1 MHNKR
6 GQEFGI
12 NSAVLIVIV
21 IIVLGIIVAG
31 VSMGWENLTAW
42 IQPDTVSITAGKCST
57 SCGVNNQIDFCSSPK
72 SFKASR
78 ATVRA
83 VTSDEALATYNL
95 SYKNEQKLFQSV
107 REEYLKKTFE
117 YQIYNTSAGIYQ
129 IPTDYNPTKY
139 THPDNNSINISDFLK
154 NKGVTDPENYLSPSK
169 LIKLIP
175 KAGEEGYLKSNAIF
189 PELFALDA
197 SPTDGKSI
205 KFKSLDSSTGED
217 TELRNTLIEL
227 AKDSAT
233 RNYLTAAKNLMYYM
247 QVKEK
252 EGSITGIK
260 VNEFSC
266 AALSEHPVWKEYFK
280 KCREDNLL
288 CEGKS
293 AASSS
298 DLETYLK
305 IKQR

>member
-42 IQPDTVSITAGKCST
+42 IQPDTVSITAGKCTT
-57 SCGVNNQIDFCSSPK
+57 SCGVNNEVDFCSSPK

-95 SYKNEQKLFQSV
+95 SYENEQKLFQSV
-107 REEYLKKTFE
+107 REGYLKKTFA
-117 YQIYNTSAGIYQ
+117 YQIYNHSSQVYEDPTSQAL
-129 IPTDYNPTKY
+129 
-139 THPDNNSINISDFLK
+139 INISDFLIK
-154 NKGVTDPENYLSPSK
+154 KGITDPENYLSPSK

-175 KAGEEGYLKSNAIF
+175 KEGEEGYLKSNVVF

-197 SPTDGKSI
+197 SPDADSI
-205 KFKSLDSSTGED
+205 KFKDLDSSTGESV
-217 TELRNTLIEL
+217 EIRAALVEL
-227 AKDSAT
+227 AKNSAT
-233 RNYLTAAKNLMYYM
+233 KGYLTAAKNLMYYE

-280 KCREDNLL
+280 KCRDDNLL
-288 CEGKS
+288 CEGKT

-298 DLETYLK
+298 DLEAYLK
-305 IKQR
+305 IK

>member
-12 NSAVLIVIV
+12 NSAVLVVIV
-21 IIVLGIIVAG
+21 VIVLGIIVAG

-42 IQPDTVSITAGKCST
+42 IQPDTVSITAGKCAT
-57 SCGVNNQIDFCSSPK
+57 SCGVNNEIDFCSSPK

-83 VTSDEALATYNL
+83 VTSDEALATYKL
-95 SYKNEQKLFQSV
+95 SYENEQKLFQPI
-107 REEYLKKTFE
+107 REGYLDEKFE
-117 YQIYNTSAGIYQ
+117 YQIYNSSAGVYQ
-129 IPTDYNPTKY
+129 LPLEYDPSLY
-139 THPDNNSINISDFLK
+139 TSSDNNFISISEFLK
-154 NKGVTDPENYLSPSK
+154 KKGIKDTENYLSPSK

-175 KAGEEGYLKSNAIF
+175 KEGEEGYLKSNVVF
-189 PELFALDA
+189 PELFILDA
-197 SPTDGKSI
+197 SPRDGVSI
-205 KFKSLDSSTGED
+205 KFKSLDSSTEESK
-217 TELRNTLIEL
+217 ELRDVLVEL
-227 AKDSAT
+227 AKNPAT
-233 RNYLTAAKNLMYYM
+233 KNYLTAAKNLMYYE

-280 KCREDNLL
+280 KCREDNLI
-288 CEGKS
+288 CGGKT

-305 IKQR
+305 IK